1 MLGWRA
7 VPSSTARVRLA
18 SKKRSYENGRSL
30 CWLVF
35 MRLHKAFYNR
45 LYQSTIQRKPA
56 HHCSL
61 PSSKKDPINTSI
73 SPAPRISSTYIY
85 TDISPQSTTK
95 SSYSYN
101 SHYYYYSFLCR
112 PKCMYD
118 KLGGCFIKSIKSK
131 ALERFHGYLCHF
143 SFFFLLLEGLG
154 GGRELS
160 ITDRR
165 DSY

>member
-1 MLGWRA
+1 MDEAFVGWYLCGCIKH
-7 VPSSTARVRLA
+7 STIG
-18 SKKRSYENGRSL
+18 YI
-30 CWLVF
+30 
-35 MRLHKAFYNR
+35 NR
-45 LYQSTIQRKPA
+45 LFKVSQPTTCP
-56 HHCSL
+56 L
-61 PSSKKDPINTSI
+61 PSSKKDPIATSI

-118 KLGGCFIKSIKSK
+118 KLGDCFIKFIKSK
-131 ALERFHGYLCHF
+131 AFERFHGYLFH
-143 SFFFLLLEGLG
+143 FFFFFFLLEGLG
-154 GGRELS
+154 GGRELT